1 MKLKNKV
8 AVITG
13 GNSGI
18 GLGIAEEFKRQGASI
33 AICGRDK
40 KTLDMAQ
47 MQLGQAALVV
57 QADVASLP
65 DIEQLYRRV
74 TERFDKI
81 DILIVNAGFGILQ
94 PCEQV
99 DEATFDSQVNV
110 NFKGAYFTL
119 QKALPHLNDG
129 ASVVLISS
137 VAQSK
142 GMAAMS
148 VYSATKAA
156 LRSMARTLSADLNP
170 RGIRVNVISPGP
182 IETPVFEKLGLP
194 PEQLTGAKEAFRQ
207 MVPLKRFGSVG
218 EVAKAAL
225 FLASDDSSFI
235 VGEEIQVD
243 GGLNN
248 L

>member
-1 MKLKNKV
+1 MKLKDKV

-40 KTLDMAQ
+40 KTLDVAQ
-47 MQLGQAALVV
+47 MQLGKDALVV
-57 QADVASLP
+57 QADVACLP
-65 DIEQLYRRV
+65 NIDHLYKRV

-81 DILIVNAGFGILQ
+81 DILIVNAGLAIFQ
-94 PCEQV
+94 PLEQV
-99 DEATFDSQVNV
+99 DEATFDAQVDV

-119 QKALPHLNDG
+119 QKALPYLNDG

-142 GMAAMS
+142 GIATMS

-156 LRSMARTLSADLNP
+156 LRSMARTLSADLTP

-182 IETPVFEKLGLP
+182 IETPIFEKLGIP
-194 PEQLTGAKEAFRQ
+194 PEQLDGAKEAFRQ
-207 MVPLKRFGSVG
+207 MVPLKRFGTID
-218 EVAKAAL
+218 EVAKATL
-225 FLASDDSSFI
+225 FLASADSSFI

-243 GGLNN
+243 GGLVN